1 MAILL
6 WDIDHELPPLLPRDG
21 FIDSPD
27 SFSNITNEITA
38 AIILLSLCSLT
49 ISLTTEYFHVSS
61 QVGAPPS
68 QGLHPMPS
76 QALI

>member
-27 SFSNITNEITA
+27 SFSKITNEITA
-38 AIILLSLCSLT
+38 AIILLSLSSLT
-49 ISLTTEYFHVSS
+49 IFLTTEYFHVSS
-61 QVGAPPS
+61 QVGALPS
-68 QGLHPMPS
+68 PGLHPMPS
-76 QALI
+76 QALL

>member
-6 WDIDHELPPLLPRDG
+6 WDIDHELPSLLPRDG

-38 AIILLSLCSLT
+38 AIILLSLSSLT
-49 ISLTTEYFHVSS
+49 IFLTTEYFHVSS
-61 QVGAPPS
+61 QVGALPS
-68 QGLHPMPS
+68 PGLHPMPS
-76 QALI
+76 QALL